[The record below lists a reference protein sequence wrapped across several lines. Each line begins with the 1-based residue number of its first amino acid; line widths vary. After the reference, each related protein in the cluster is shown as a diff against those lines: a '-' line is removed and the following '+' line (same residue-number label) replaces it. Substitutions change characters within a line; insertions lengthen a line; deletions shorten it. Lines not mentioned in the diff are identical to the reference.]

1 MGVTDMC
8 VDIIPDKY
16 VNRFY
21 LDPRTKLLFF
31 LVLIIMVLYTSNLY
45 MLVSLTYISLVL
57 IIISRMEFINFI
69 RTFFFLTIFSVL
81 AALFAFLT
89 NITYN
94 PYLTFTL
101 IECRFVTSF
110 LMISWFFRTT
120 TPYELAVAL
129 EKMYIP
135 VKFTW
140 FLTTIYQFIPT
151 LTKEAQKIN
160 EVRKIKGLTTQKW
173 NIKQSFHVLRKS
185 LNPLVTNSINTG
197 IDLAE
202 AMIIKGFQPRRRS
215 TYILDLKIK
224 IFDASIMILACTAV
238 ILTIIFF

>member
-1 MGVTDMC
+1 MKVTDVC
-8 VDIIPDKY
+8 KSIVPYKY
-16 VNRFY
+16 SNLFY
-21 LDPRTKLLFF
+21 LDPRTKIVIVFA
-31 LVLIIMVLYTSNLY
+31 LIVIILYTSDLY
-45 MLVSLTYISLVL
+45 VLVSLTYISLIL
-57 IIISRMEFINFI
+57 IIISGMEFKKFMKTFI
-69 RTFFFLTIFSVL
+69 FLTIFSIL

-110 LMISWFFRTT
+110 LLITWFFITV
-120 TPYELAVAL
+120 TPYELAIAL

-135 VKFTW
+135 VKFVW

-160 EVRKIKGLTTQKW
+160 EIRKIKGLTSKKW

-185 LNPLVTNSINTG
+185 LNPLVTNSINKG

-202 AMIIKGFQPRRRS
+202 AVVIKGFQPKRREIY
-215 TYILDLKIK
+215 TLDLRIK
-224 IFDASIMILACTAV
+224 IFDVFVMILACTAV
-238 ILTIIFF
+238 TLAVIFF

>member
-1 MGVTDMC
+1 MKVTDVC
-8 VDIIPDKY
+8 KSIVPDKY
-16 VNRFY
+16 SNLFY
-21 LDPRTKLLFF
+21 LDPRTKIVIVFA
-31 LVLIIMVLYTSNLY
+31 LIVIILYTSDLY
-45 MLVSLTYISLVL
+45 VLVSLTYISLIL
-57 IIISRMEFINFI
+57 IIISGMEFKKFMKTFI
-69 RTFFFLTIFSVL
+69 FLTIFSIL

-110 LMISWFFRTT
+110 LLITWFFITV
-120 TPYELAVAL
+120 TPYELAIAL

-135 VKFTW
+135 VKFVW

-160 EVRKIKGLTTQKW
+160 EIRKIKGLTSKKW

-185 LNPLVTNSINTG
+185 LNPLVTNSINKG

-202 AMIIKGFQPRRRS
+202 AVVIKGFQPKRREIY
-215 TYILDLKIK
+215 TLDLRIK
-224 IFDASIMILACTAV
+224 IFDVFVMILACTAV
-238 ILTIIFF
+238 TLAVIFF

>member
-8 VDIIPDKY
+8 VGIMPDKY
-16 VNRFY
+16 ANRFY
-21 LDPRTKLLFF
+21 LDPRTKL
-31 LVLIIMVLYTSNLY
+31 VLIFALIIIVLYTSNLY
-45 MLVSLTYISLVL
+45 ILVSLTYISVILV
-57 IIISRMEFINFI
+57 IISRMEFKKFI
-69 RTFFFLTIFSVL
+69 ITFIFLTVFSVL

-89 NITYN
+89 NITYT

-110 LMISWFFRTT
+110 LMITWFFRTT
-120 TPYELAVAL
+120 TPYELSIAL
-129 EKMYIP
+129 EKIYIP

-160 EVRKIKGLTTQKW
+160 EIRKIKGLTAKKW

-185 LNPLVTNSINTG
+185 FNPLVTNSINTG

-202 AMIIKGFQPRRRS
+202 AMVIKGFQPRRKNS
-215 TYILDLKIK
+215 YTLDLRIK
-224 IFDASIMILACTAV
+224 IYDILVMILTCSAV
-238 ILTIIFF
+238 TLTIIFF